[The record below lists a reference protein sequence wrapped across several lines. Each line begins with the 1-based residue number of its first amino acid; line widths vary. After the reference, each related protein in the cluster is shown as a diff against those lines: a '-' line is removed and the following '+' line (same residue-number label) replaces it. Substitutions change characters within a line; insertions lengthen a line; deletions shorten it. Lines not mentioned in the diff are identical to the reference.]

1 MDRTKYARLSEALR
15 VTESTLRAPAPSAGI
30 DEWQKTD
37 GHVRIAASLH
47 RSLGNFGGA
56 LKLLRW
62 FRDSTTIASTNR
74 PELTPLADHAA
85 TAVWEW
91 ESESAVRHDKTMALR
106 MSLLDAE
113 LRNNH
118 HDVRAVR
125 MAMADHE
132 EAAGNFGEAAT
143 QLYEVALRLPAE
155 DPSQPLLRDRIDDLS
170 IRCDL
175 QRDLV
180 LPPAARPVLADD
192 QFLTAPTLEHTVSR

>member
-15 VTESTLRAPAPSAGI
+15 VTESTLQAPAPSAGL

-62 FRDSTTIASTNR
+62 FRDSATIAATNR
-74 PELTPLADHAA
+74 PEIAPLADRAA

-91 ESESAVRHDKTMALR
+91 ETESAVRHDKTMALR

-113 LRNNH
+113 MRNH
-118 HDVRAVR
+118 RHDV
-125 MAMADHE
+125 
-132 EAAGNFGEAAT
+132 
-143 QLYEVALRLPAE
+143 
-155 DPSQPLLRDRIDDLS
+155 LS
-170 IRCDL
+170 LI
-175 QRDLV
+175 
-180 LPPAARPVLADD
+180 
-192 QFLTAPTLEHTVSR
+192 HI